1 MELADIRPIVA
12 FYHSKLAKATLDFKR
27 YLYHKI
33 NWDARVIGIKGER
46 GVGKTT
52 MLLQRIKEKYSNPDD
67 TFYISLDHFWFR
79 THELQ
84 DLVEFMYRRGIT
96 EFYIDEV
103 HKYKD
108 WSIILKNLV
117 DEHDDLRIVY
127 TGSSLL
133 EIDNA
138 KVDMS
143 RRQTPYTLKGM
154 SFREY
159 MEYEGI
165 MKMNAVPL
173 EELLNNH
180 VSIAMDISAN
190 TKILVAFESYLH
202 TGVYPFYKDA
212 GQDFLA
218 LLKEVVDTVIES
230 DLPAVEKITFD
241 TIEKC
246 KKLLMIIAENVPLQ
260 PNVDRLAA
268 SLGTTRDTLLKLL
281 YKLDKAEILE
291 LLTVELKSYKKLVN
305 PEKIY
310 LGNTNLMYAL
320 SPKIEVGTLR
330 ETFFI
335 DQFASVGT
343 VQMPTKGDFLVND
356 KYLFEVGGEGKS
368 FEQIADIPNSY
379 LTIDGIESGY
389 GARVPLWMFG
399 LLY

>member
-1 MELADIRPIVA
+1 MELADIRPIVE
-12 FYHSKLAKATLDFKR
+12 FYHSKLSQVSLDFKR
-27 YLYHKI
+27 YLYPQI
-33 NWDARVIGIKGER
+33 NWDSSVIGIMGER

-52 MLLQRIKEKYSNPDD
+52 MLLQRIKEKYVNPDD
-67 TFYISLDHFWFR
+67 TFYISLDHYWFG

-84 DLVEFMYRRGIT
+84 DLIKFMYKRGIT

-103 HKYKD
+103 HKYKG
-108 WSIILKNLV
+108 WSGILKTLV
-117 DEHDDLRIVY
+117 DELHDLRIVY

-159 MEYEGI
+159 LEYDGI
-165 MKMNAVPL
+165 LKMNAVTL
-173 EELLNNH
+173 EELLSNH
-180 VSIAMDISAN
+180 VPIAMDIVSK
-190 TKILVAFESYLH
+190 TKVLVAFDTYLH
-202 TGVYPFYKDA
+202 TGVYPFYRDA
-212 GQDFLA
+212 GKDFLVR
-218 LLKEVVDTVIES
+218 LKEVVDTVIES
-230 DLPAVEKITFD
+230 DLPAVEKITYD
-241 TIEKC
+241 TVDKC

-260 PNVDRLAA
+260 PNVEKLAT

-320 SPKIEVGTLR
+320 SPKIEIGTLR

-335 DQFASVGT
+335 DQCASVGT
-343 VQMPTKGDFLVND
+343 VQMPPKGDFLVNG
-356 KYLFEVGGEGKS
+356 KYLFEVGGEGKT
-368 FEQIADIPNSY
+368 FDQIADIPNSY
-379 LTIDGIESGY
+379 LAVDGIETGY
-389 GARVPLWMFG
+389 GARIPLWMFG